1 MVRQEIEKDPK
12 RTEIKDRWYNDEI
25 ADALRKS
32 AWRTRS
38 PLLYNVRIAD
48 NLPIESA
55 DHLKLSSAKLV
66 YSRRKAVIGWMF
78 KARRAGM

>member
-12 RTEIKDRWYNDEI
+12 RTEIKDPWYNDEI